1 MCACLCAAAASS
13 GRRRARAHRRFTI
26 FCVPRIP
33 GLSEGRLAWRT
44 RAAGW
49 QQKQVAFEVYVGK
62 RIAILHMEDDGKR
75 VARVEPHDRPI
86 EWCTVTIMNSDL
98 VQRGNH
104 LKRRRA
110 LSR

>member
-1 MCACLCAAAASS
+1 ML
-13 GRRRARAHRRFTI
+13 

-75 VARVEPHDRPI
+75 VARVERCSAELSPLRWFGCGKRVLLEDVEAVVALGR
-86 EWCTVTIMNSDL
+86 SS
-98 VQRGNH
+98 RG
-104 LKRRRA
+104 
-110 LSR
+110 